1 MHTYEV
7 NSSTPFLLKKRSR
20 SKEPLLSMPI
30 LVKDYTWRETDHE
43 VSITI
48 PLKGVK
54 SSKADIFSTNR
65 YIKVNFPPYLFE
77 VHLHAPILEEKCT
90 VKVGNGVVNFILM
103 KEEQGIW
110 QRLESE
116 DSESKELMIEKR
128 AEAAE
133 HAQKAAAKLAEEK
146 AKKKKEEETF
156 AIKQEMK
163 LEEEERERIEQV
175 KTSEKERTER
185 ELEEWKNQK
194 SNSKMDKKTSKNVP
208 FSTTKKSDP
217 KTGNGTTGEGKSIW
231 TKSTSSKPKAP
242 PPRKGGSI
250 QVRFTPRMFPT
261 AARESKEQ
269 EEQEWLTK
277 MAAARKIST
286 SKADDS
292 TGETINERNPEF
304 LKDKGVEFFKNG
316 DYQAAINAFSEGI
329 KLNPNLPQLFSN
341 RAACCLAMG
350 EDEKCALDC
359 CRALELYYPVVPSNY
374 AARTKVFVRRG
385 TAYANQ
391 GKLDLAVQDY
401 SAALK
406 LSPHDEDLKEDY
418 AKLKMALQNQET
430 M

>member
-1 MHTYEV
+1 
-7 NSSTPFLLKKRSR
+7 
-20 SKEPLLSMPI
+20 MPI
-30 LVKDYTWRETDHE
+30 LVKDYTWRETDYE
-43 VSITI
+43 VSITV

-65 YIKVNFPPYLFE
+65 YIKVNYPPYLFE
-77 VHLHAPILEEKCT
+77 VYLHAPVLEEKCT
-90 VKVGNGVVNFILM
+90 AKVGNGVVEFILA
-103 KEEQGIW
+103 KEELGVW
-110 QRLESE
+110 GRLESE
-116 DSESKELMIEKR
+116 DSENKEIMSAKR
-128 AEAAE
+128 AEAIE

-163 LEEEERERIEQV
+163 LEEEERERIELI
-175 KTSEKERTER
+175 KKNERERTER
-185 ELEEWKNQK
+185 ELEEWKTQKENSKIEKKNSKAVTFSTAKEGSAKSEEKKTIWKK
-194 SNSKMDKKTSKNVP
+194 SN
-208 FSTTKKSDP
+208 
-217 KTGNGTTGEGKSIW
+217 
-231 TKSTSSKPKAP
+231 SSKPKPP
-242 PPRKGGSI
+242 PPRQGGSI

-286 SKADDS
+286 PKDS
-292 TGETINERNPEF
+292 EGETINERNPEF

-316 DYQAAINAFSEGI
+316 DYEAAVNAFSQAI

-350 EDEKCALDC
+350 EDEKCAMDC

-374 AARTKVFVRRG
+374 PARTKVFVRRG

-391 GKLDLAVQDY
+391 GQLDLAVQDY

-418 AKLKMALQNQET
+418 ARLRMALNNQGT
-430 M
+430 T